1 MSEAHLEPS
10 RTSMM
15 ESFFEKIGNGQ
26 KPATLLKKWLW
37 HRCFPVNLAKCLKIT
52 L

>member
-15 ESFFEKIGNGQ
+15 ETFIEKIGNGQ
-26 KPATLLKKWLW
+26 KPATLLKK
-37 HRCFPVNLAKCLKIT
+37 
-52 L
+52 